1 MTSERRKKLKIKGAI
16 FDLDGVLVDTARFHY
31 LAWKEIAD
39 ELGIEF
45 TEIQNERL
53 KGVSRM
59 ASLEILLE
67 IGHIELSKQEKEK
80 LAEKK
85 NTRYVQMLQKLT
97 PSDTLPGVRQL
108 LETLRGN
115 GVRIA
120 LGSASKNA
128 HFILEQLEIK
138 SLFDVVVDGNAVSKA
153 KPDPEVFLLGAQGMC
168 LRPEECVVFEDS
180 VAGIEAGNT
189 CGMYTVGVGSPEIL
203 GEADQVV
210 LNLGEW
216 QGNGE

>member
-1 MTSERRKKLKIKGAI
+1 MKIKGAI

-67 IGHIELSKQEKEK
+67 IGHKELSEQEKEE

-85 NTRYVQMLQKLT
+85 NRQYVQMLQKLT
-97 PSDTLPGVRQL
+97 PSDTLSGAREL
-108 LETLRGN
+108 
-115 GVRIA
+115 
-120 LGSASKNA
+120 
-128 HFILEQLEIK
+128 
-138 SLFDVVVDGNAVSKA
+138 
-153 KPDPEVFLLGAQGMC
+153 PEVFLLGALGMG

-189 CGMYTVGVGSPEIL
+189 CGMYTVGVGKPEIL
-203 GEADQVV
+203 KKADQTVP
-210 LNLGEW
+210 NLGEYHI
-216 QGNGE
+216 N

>member
-138 SLFDVVVDGNAVSKA
+138 SLFDVVVDGNVVSKA
-153 KPDPEVFLLGAQGMC
+153 KPDPEVFLLGAQGMG

>member
-153 KPDPEVFLLGAQGMC
+153 KPDPEVFLLGAQGMG

>member
-1 MTSERRKKLKIKGAI
+1 MKINGAI

-67 IGHIELSKQEKEK
+67 IGHKELSEQEKEE

-85 NTRYVQMLQKLT
+85 NRQYVQMLQKLT
-97 PSDTLPGVRQL
+97 PSDTLSGAREL
-108 LETLRGN
+108 LEEFRSKGIK
-115 GVRIA
+115 IA

-128 HFILEQLEIK
+128 RFILERLEIEE
-138 SLFDVVVDGNAVSKA
+138 LFDVVVDGNAVSKA
-153 KPDPEVFLLGAQGMC
+153 KPDPEVFLLGALGMG

-189 CGMYTVGVGSPEIL
+189 CGMYTVGVGKPEIL
-203 GEADQVV
+203 KKADQTVP
-210 LNLGEW
+210 NLGEYHI
-216 QGNGE
+216 N